1 LQGPASQLA
10 AHCSWV
16 GKEGNRVQL
25 KLDPDGVTF
34 QRPALEEKL
43 GQALTAHFGEPI
55 KLEIIPATDPVDTP
69 ARQHKAAADD
79 RLQNARR
86 SIDSDPSIRAIRD
99 VFGGTVQPDS
109 IRSVE

>member
-1 LQGPASQLA
+1 MS
-10 AHCSWV
+10 
-16 GKEGNRVQL
+16 
-25 KLDPDGVTF
+25 
-34 QRPALEEKL
+34 
-43 GQALTAHFGEPI
+43 EPI

-69 ARQHKAAADD
+69 ARQHNAAADD